1 MDWEKPKMK
10 REIKIYKYWHAAVK
24 FKNFIPSFTHS
35 RNVQGWFFIRNYT
48 FEWFKYAVNYRIVI
62 KDREELSHNDAHE
75 PNVLK
80 YMTP

>member
-1 MDWEKPKMK
+1 MK
-10 REIKIYKYWHAAVK
+10 REINFYKYWFAPLK

-35 RNVQGWFFIRNYT
+35 RNVQGWFFTRNYT
-48 FEWFKYAVNYRIVI
+48 FEWFRYAINYRIVI
-62 KDREELSHNDAHE
+62 TNGLELNHSDAHE